1 MDEKMSLFDI
11 DEQIL
16 KLISLEESDLVDAET
31 GEVLIDI
38 CEELD
43 KLDMQRN
50 EKIVHIGRYIDSL
63 SRESELLKEKAK
75 QLTERAKSKDVKI
88 ERLEEYVKESMLKF
102 GTKKIE
108 DETVTVRL
116 NSTKIVQVNDE
127 TLIPEEYM
135 VTKVEVK
142 PDKRR
147 ILAELKSGKQIAGVE
162 LGESN
167 SITVR

>member
-1 MDEKMSLFDI
+1 MEKMSLFDI

-16 KLISLEESDLVDAET
+16 QLISLEESDIVDAET

-50 EKIVHIGRYIDSL
+50 EKIINIGRYIDVL
-63 SRESELLKEKAK
+63 DRESELLKEKAK
-75 QLTERAKSKDVKI
+75 QLTERASSKDAKVK
-88 ERLEEYVKESMLKF
+88 RLKTYLSASMVKF

-108 DETVTVRL
+108 DETVSIHL
-116 NSTKIVQVNDE
+116 NSTKVVQVNNE
-127 TLIPEEYM
+127 ALIPEEYL
-135 VTKVEVK
+135 TKKVEVK
-142 PDKRR
+142 PDKRK